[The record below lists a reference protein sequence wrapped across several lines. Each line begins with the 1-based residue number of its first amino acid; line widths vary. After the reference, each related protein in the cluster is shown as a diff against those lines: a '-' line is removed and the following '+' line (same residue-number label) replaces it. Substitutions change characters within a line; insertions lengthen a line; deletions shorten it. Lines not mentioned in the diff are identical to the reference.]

1 LTPRQLKVFAMLA
14 EGRLNKQ
21 IAYQMRVTE
30 ATVKAHVTMILR
42 KLGVGN
48 RTQAVAAAG
57 RLLVEPSPGV
67 SQPVAAPTETRGLAT
82 PPARQV

>member
-1 LTPRQLKVFAMLA
+1 VFAMLA

-21 IAYQMRVTE
+21 IAHEMQVTE

-48 RTQAVAAAG
+48 RTQAVIAAG
-57 RLLVEPSPGV
+57 RLLVDPSPPV
-67 SQPVAAPTETRGLAT
+67 SGPVVAPAESRGSATRAAR
-82 PPARQV
+82 RV